1 MNDTLPVDNAHVT
14 QSRLILLDAALIL
27 FMSLSLLFYIKFHQM
42 RYRYDLPFV
51 YASRSQ
57 LKTRTSFCFS
67 TGNLRPAGG
76 LI

>member
-42 RYRYDLPFV
+42 RYRYVLPLSMHL
-51 YASRSQ
+51 A
-57 LKTRTSFCFS
+57 L
-67 TGNLRPAGG
+67 N
-76 LI
+76 